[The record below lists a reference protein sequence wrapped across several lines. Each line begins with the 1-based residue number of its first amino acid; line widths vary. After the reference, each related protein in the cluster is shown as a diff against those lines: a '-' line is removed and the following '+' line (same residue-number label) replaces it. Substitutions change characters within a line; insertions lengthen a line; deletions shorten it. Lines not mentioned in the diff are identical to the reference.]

1 MCKIRKKKKRKIQ
14 KEIKKKKWTQLQ
26 FLGEWEKEMEKEQ
39 EDQFILIW
47 ITAQQSNAI

>member
-1 MCKIRKKKKRKIQ
+1 MCKIQKRKE
-14 KEIKKKKWTQLQ
+14 KKNTKRDLKKKWTQLQ